1 MKFLQ
6 DITLGKTTRIIKAQ
20 RARGVDFESG
30 NPFRRAKNIVPIL
43 TPLFH
48 SVFQRADDRAV
59 ALMARGYASGAK
71 RTHLHE
77 LRIAC
82 EDYWVL
88 AALLGSAI
96 LEMKIYILVVGCRV
110 QDIRRKGKR

>member
-1 MKFLQ
+1 MKFLR
-6 DITLGKTTRIIKAQ
+6 DITLGETNRIIKAQ
-20 RARGVDFESG
+20 SAREVDFESA
-30 NPFRRAKNIVPIL
+30 NPFRRAKNIMPIL
-43 TPLFH
+43 PPLFH
-48 SVFQRADDRAV
+48 SVFQGANDLAV

-77 LRIAC
+77 LRIAS

-96 LEMKIYILVVGCRV
+96 LRMKI
-110 QDIRRKGKR
+110 